1 MIFSRT
7 NYNSMGT
14 VMFEIYTF
22 NNRKFEICH
31 KVDRDGITIKV
42 FSNNIQVGYEYSCP
56 DDGLSA
62 KGSNSLL
69 ELLKEQVKFDIQN
82 GRILF

>member
-14 VMFEIYTF
+14 VMFEI
-22 NNRKFEICH
+22 CH

-42 FSNNIQVGYEYSCP
+42 F
-56 DDGLSA
+56 
-62 KGSNSLL
+62 
-69 ELLKEQVKFDIQN
+69 
-82 GRILF
+82 